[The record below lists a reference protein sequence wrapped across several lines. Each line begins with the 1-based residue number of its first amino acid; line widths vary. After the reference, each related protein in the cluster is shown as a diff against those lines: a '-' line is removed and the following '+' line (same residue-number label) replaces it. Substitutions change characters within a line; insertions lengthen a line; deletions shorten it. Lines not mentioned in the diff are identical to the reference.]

1 MNPNEK
7 QIVGHKLASRR
18 VIGLL
23 LGFALLIPTYTLL
36 LSWSGIA
43 AAVNPD
49 ELLPVEQ
56 AFKLSAE
63 TKDAQRL
70 RVQWDIADGYY
81 LYRERFKFTTDTPG
95 VTLGTPNFPAGK
107 KKTDEFF
114 GEMEIYRHQ
123 VSVDIPVTHADP
135 AVTKIKL
142 NVVSQGCADVGVCYP
157 PQTQKLTLSLP
168 AAVSESKAPSGVS
181 QFLNKLGAGLGL
193 NNLANSFLEP
203 DKAFAVAVE
212 TKDGNTLVARW
223 QIAKD
228 YYLYRDKFAFRLV
241 NDMGEVQLGAPQ
253 FPPAEPKTDET
264 MGKTWV
270 YHDQVAVTVP
280 LQRSTGAPAEIHL
293 EVKYQGCAEAGF
305 CYPPITKTVSLELP
319 ATASLSNAAL
329 PVVAEQDRLARV
341 LTSGHTG
348 WALLTFFGLG
358 LLLAFTPCVF
368 PMIPILSSIIVGQ
381 HAEQN
386 PRKAFVLSLV
396 YVLAMAFTYT
406 VLGVI
411 AGRFGENLQAASQN
425 PWILGSFSAVFVVLA
440 FSMFGLY
447 QLQIPARWQTWLSHH
462 SNRQQSGTLIGVAV
476 MGLLSA
482 LIVGPCV
489 AAPLAAALIVI
500 GQSGDAVLGGM
511 ALFSM
516 SLGMGVPLLLIG
528 TSLGRWLP
536 ATGGWMNT
544 IKAVFGVLLLAVAI
558 WMLER
563 ILPAAV
569 TLLLWGGLL
578 SVSAIYMGALDR
590 MAPDATGWRK
600 LWKGVGFVMLVY
612 GAALIVG
619 AASGGKDVF
628 QPLQGLMASSKGEA
642 SSRSA
647 LAFKPVKGIEQ
658 LQNEIAAASAQGRPV
673 MLDFYADWCVA
684 CKELEK
690 FTFSDLGVQ
699 QALSGVVLLRAD
711 VTANDELDKA
721 LLKQLGLIGPPSIL
735 FFDPNGQERAEYRL
749 IGFLNAE
756 KFLAHVRKAVN

>member
-1 MNPNEK
+1 MRLS
-7 QIVGHKLASRR
+7 HKVKTVLWVLLA
-18 VIGLL
+18 G
-23 LGFALLIPTYTLL
+23 
-36 LSWSGIA
+36 WSGLA

-56 AFKLSAE
+56 AFKLNAE
-63 TKDAQRL
+63 TKDAQTL
-70 RVQWDIADGYY
+70 HVEWNIADGYY

-95 VTLGTPNFPAGK
+95 VVLGAPNFPSGK
-107 KKTDEFF
+107 KKSDEFF

-123 VSVDIPVTHADP
+123 VSVDIPVTRSDP
-135 AVTKIKL
+135 SVTTIAL
-142 NVVSQGCADVGVCYP
+142 TTVSQGCADVGVCYP
-157 PQTQKLTLSLP
+157 PQTQKLMLTLP
-168 AAVSESKAPSGVS
+168 AVQSQGTADAHPVS
-181 QFLNKLGAGLGL
+181 QFLNNLGAKLGAGLGL
-193 NNLANSFLEP
+193 NNPANTFLEP
-203 DKAFAVAVE
+203 DRAYALTVEAV
-212 TKDGNTLVARW
+212 DGHTLVARW

-241 NDMGEVQLGAPQ
+241 NDMGDVQLGAPQ
-253 FPPAEPKTDET
+253 FPPAEPKTDEA

-270 YHDQVAVTVP
+270 YHDQVAVAIP
-280 LQRSTGAPAEIHL
+280 MQRTTGAPAEIHL
-293 EVKYQGCAEAGF
+293 EAKYQGCAEAGF
-305 CYPPITKTVSLELP
+305 CYPPMTKTVFLDLP
-319 ATASLSNAAL
+319 AAI
-329 PVVAEQDRLARV
+329 PVVSSSSAPPAVSEQDRLARV
-341 LTSGHTG
+341 LTSGHIG

-368 PMIPILSSIIVGQ
+368 PMIPILSGIIVGQ
-381 HAEQN
+381 HAEQS

-440 FSMFGLY
+440 LSMFGLY
-447 QLQIPARWQTWLSHH
+447 HLQIPASWQTWLSHH
-462 SNRQQSGTLIGVAV
+462 SNRQQGGTLIGVAV

-500 GQSGDAVLGGM
+500 GQSGDAMVGGM

-516 SLGMGVPLLLIG
+516 SLGMGVPLLVIG

-536 ATGGWMNT
+536 AAGGWMNT

-563 ILPAAV
+563 ILPAAM

-578 SVSAIYMGALDR
+578 TVSAIFMGALDR
-590 MAPDATGWRK
+590 MAPDATGWRR
-600 LWKGVGFVMLVY
+600 LWKGVGFVLLVY

-619 AASGGKDVF
+619 AASGSKDVF
-628 QPLQGLMASSKGEA
+628 RPLEGLTAARSGEA
-642 SSRSA
+642 APRAS
-647 LAFKPVKGIEQ
+647 LIFKPVKGVEQ
-658 LQNEIAAASAQGRPV
+658 LQREIMLASAQGRSV
-673 MLDFYADWCVA
+673 MLDFYADWCVS
-684 CKELEK
+684 CKEMEK
-690 FTFSDLGVQ
+690 FTFSDPAVQ

-711 VTANDELDKA
+711 VTANDAQDQA

-735 FFDPNGQERAEYRL
+735 FFGADGKERAEYRL

-756 KFLAHVRKAVN
+756 KFLAHIRRALS